1 MAFGI
6 HRIGKAK
13 AGDLYGLELEANRTE
28 KEKHNFPNSSIDWE
42 RTKDNYCFVKS
53 SDWENAISRIARDH
67 GITKTI
73 RKDAVLMIDG
83 LYTASPEWFEGKTP
97 EEIKTYFAE
106 CLDFHRAHYGVV
118 FNAVVHLD
126 EGTPHMAVASVPLV
140 QNKDG
145 SYSLS
150 AKKLL
155 GGRVDFHERQDDFYN
170 DVSQKYGLERGEV
183 STPEAKREHLD
194 VLDYKLKVR
203 EEEVT
208 AAEAEKIEIEK
219 DIGKLER
226 IREIIASVKD
236 AACDFFV
243 RVFSAIRTGLEKL
256 CDKIEHNQAIKPED
270 LAIADCKMKKCAT
283 YTMKDGEKIPL
294 YTPRT
299 NAGEPLS
306 WAGNRPVYHEGK
318 NAYFGVCKMDAEHT
332 FTALDSPEWEGEFS
346 REKRDF
352 NDSVCDRDIISL
364 EEKIDLIDRIINEED
379 EDPIDNN
386 SEDREPPEEI
396 GFDDVEA
403 RPGREDPDEDKWD
416 DFDIDCV

>member
-1 MAFGI
+1 M
-6 HRIGKAK
+6 
-13 AGDLYGLELEANRTE
+13 YGLELEANRTD
-28 KEKHNFPNSSIDWE
+28 KDRHNFPKSNIDWE
-42 RTKDNYCFVKS
+42 RTKYNYYFEKTD
-53 SDWENAISRIARDH
+53 DWETAVPRIIKEH

-97 EEIKTYFAE
+97 EEIKEYFRE

-118 FNAVVHLD
+118 FNAVVHMD
-126 EGTPHMAVASVPLV
+126 EGTPHMAVASIPLV
-140 QNKDG
+140 KNEDG
-145 SYSLS
+145 SFSLS

-155 GGRVDFHERQDDFYN
+155 GGRVDFHEKQDDFYN
-170 DVSQKYGLERGEV
+170 DVSKSRGLERGEIV
-183 STPEAKREHLD
+183 TPEARREHLD
-194 VLDYKLKVR
+194 VLDYKLKMR

-236 AACDFFV
+236 AACDFFI
-243 RVFSAIRTGLEKL
+243 RVYSAIRTGLEKL
-256 CDKIEHNQAIKPED
+256 CDKIEHNQAIKRED
-270 LAIADCKMKKCAT
+270 LAMADCNMKKCASCILE
-283 YTMKDGEKIPL
+283 DGEKVPL
-294 YTPRT
+294 YYPRT

-306 WAGNRPVYHEGK
+306 WAGNRPVYGEEKGE
-318 NAYFGVCKMDAEHT
+318 YIGIYKMDEERT
-332 FTALDSPEWEGEFS
+332 YTPLDSPEWEGEFA

-386 SEDREPPEEI
+386 SEDREPPEEM

-403 RPGREDPDEDKWD
+403 SPGREDPDEDKGD